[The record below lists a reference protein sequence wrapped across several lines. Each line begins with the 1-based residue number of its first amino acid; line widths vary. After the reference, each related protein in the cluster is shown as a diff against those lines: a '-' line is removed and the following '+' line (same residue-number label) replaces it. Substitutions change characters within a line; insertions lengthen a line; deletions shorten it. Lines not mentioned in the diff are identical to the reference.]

1 MFYNENTLFPHTP
14 LAGLCGCFFMEPPMS
29 DPVSS
34 LSPHV
39 MNTYGR
45 LPIAM
50 SHGKGCRVWDTEGRE
65 YLDALGGIAVNTL
78 GHAHPELVSALQDQ
92 VAKLIHCSNYYHVPG
107 QEQLASALVRLSGL
121 TNAFFCNS
129 GLEANEAALKIA
141 RKYAHQ
147 IDPEKSQIITAWDSF
162 HGRTIATLTAT
173 GQPKY
178 HEGFG
183 PLPDGFDYVHYNDI
197 EELESMMSEKTAAVM
212 LETIQGEGGVYTP
225 APGYLEQVRALCDKY
240 HALLIF
246 DEIQAGIGRSGKFF
260 AYEKYGVKPDIVT
273 LAKGLAGGVPIGAFI
288 VTDEVA
294 KAFHA
299 GDHGTT
305 FGGNP
310 LACAAANVV
319 LDTVP
324 KSEFLAHVEKVGSYF
339 KQQLEALKAKHP
351 ALITEVRGTGLI
363 LGAELASA
371 EHGRDIV
378 NDCLAEGAIINCTA
392 GKVLRFIPP
401 LIITQEQVD
410 EVTGIMDGVLA
421 QYA

>member
-1 MFYNENTLFPHTP
+1 MNDQEIFAEDKASYV
-14 LAGLCGCFFMEPPMS
+14 
-29 DPVSS
+29 PVFNRYKIV
-34 LSPHV
+34 LD
-39 MNTYGR
+39 
-45 LPIAM
+45 
-50 SHGKGCRVWDTEGRE
+50 HGDGAYVWDNNGKK
-65 YLDALGGIAVNTL
+65 YIDFLGGIAVNVL
-78 GHAHPELVSALQDQ
+78 GHNYKPLVDA
-92 VAKLIHCSNYYHVPG
+92 VANQAGKMIHCSNLYYT
-107 QEQLASALVRLSGL
+107 QAQADAAAKLVKLSGL
-121 TNAFFCNS
+121 GKAFFGNS
-129 GLEANEAALKIA
+129 GAEANEGAIKIA
-141 RKYAHQ
+141 RKYAHA
-147 IDPEKSQIITAWDSF
+147 ISPEKSQIITAWNSF

-173 GQPKY
+173 GQPHY
-178 HEGFG
+178 QEGVG

-197 EELESMMSEKTAAVM
+197 GELESMMSDKTAAVM
-212 LETIQGEGGVYTP
+212 LETIQGEGGVHTP
-225 APGYLEQVRALCDKY
+225 AKDYLKKVRALCDKY

-246 DEIQAGIGRSGKFF
+246 DEIQAGIGRAGTFF

-294 KAFHA
+294 KAFKP

-324 KSEFLAHVEKVGSYF
+324 QADFLKHIEETGRYF
-339 KQQLEALKAKHP
+339 KEKLEAMQQKYP
-351 ALITEVRGTGLI
+351 ALIREVRGIGLI
-363 LGAELASA
+363 LGAELVSA

-378 NDCLAEGAIINCTA
+378 NDCLEKGAIINCTA

-401 LIITQEQVD
+401 LIITKEQVD
-410 EVTGIMDGVLA
+410 EVMGILDAVLS